1 MDLVASFLAGQP
13 VLLLALLVGVGALLG
28 SLRVAGVSLG
38 AAAVLFVAIGLGAW
52 ADARGQRLAVP
63 EELGTLGLLLFTF
76 SIGVMSGPGFFASLR
91 SGLKPIAATV
101 GVIVA
106 GAGVAVLA
114 GRLLGLEPALV
125 AGTFAGAVTSTPA
138 LAAAREAAGDS
149 PLPTIGYAVSY
160 VFGVLGML
168 MAAQFALRH
177 RERDLDTPAPLV
189 NASIR
194 VEVDSGPRV
203 GELERRHGGRVR
215 FTLVRHG
222 GSRAPMRTPQPDE
235 ALRRHDLVLAVG
247 PRDLVEQL
255 VAELGHESSHR
266 LDADRSALEI
276 RRITVSNNAIAGQ
289 AIGSLRLTERFGA
302 TIARLRR
309 GDVDMLAT
317 DALVLLPGD
326 RVRVIAPRE
335 RMAAVSAFFGDSSRG
350 FSDINPVALGL
361 GLALGILVGR
371 IVWPLPGGGFALG
384 SAAGSL
390 FVGLLFGQLARVGP
404 VVTTM
409 PHAAAQALGELG
421 LLMFLAQAGTRAGGL
436 IGEAVAS
443 GLWVQIL
450 VVGVAVTTTV
460 AVGST
465 LVMRR
470 VFGLGCTR
478 LAGVLAGTQ
487 TQPAVL
493 AFANGRTGHDVRVAQ
508 GYALVYPAALISKI
522 LIGQTLGGL

>member
-1 MDLVASFLAGQP
+1 MDTVLEFLSQQEM
-13 VLLLALLVGVGALLG
+13 LLLVLLVGVGALLG
-28 SLRVAGVSLG
+28 SIRVAGVSLG
-38 AAAVLFVAIGLGAW
+38 AAAVLFVAIGLAAAG
-52 ADARGQRLAVP
+52 DARGHTLAVP
-63 EELGTLGLLLFTF
+63 EALGTLGLLLFTF

-91 SGLKPIAATV
+91 SGLKPIVATV
-101 GVIVA
+101 VLLCA
-106 GAGVAVLA
+106 AALVAVLG

-125 AGTFAGAVTSTPA
+125 AGTFAGAVNSTPA
-138 LAAAREAAGDS
+138 LAAAREAAGNS
-149 PLPTIGYAVSY
+149 PLPTIGYAVAY

-168 MAAQFALRH
+168 MAAQFALR
-177 RERDLDTPAPLV
+177 RRDADADAPAPLV

-194 VEVDSGPRV
+194 VETDAEPRV
-203 GELERRHGGRVR
+203 GELERRHGGRIR

-222 GSRAPMRTPQPDE
+222 GSTAPMQTPRPD
-235 ALRRHDLVLAVG
+235 AVLRRHDLVLAVG
-247 PRDLVEQL
+247 PRDLVERV
-255 VAELGHESSHR
+255 VAELGHESTHR

-289 AIGSLRLTERFGA
+289 AVGGLRLTERFGA
-302 TIARLRR
+302 TVARLRR

-335 RMAAVSAFFGDSSRG
+335 KMAAVSAFLGDSSRG

-361 GLALGILVGR
+361 GLALGILLGR

-390 FVGLLFGQLARVGP
+390 FVGLAFGQLARLGP

-421 LLMFLAQAGTRAGGL
+421 LLIFLAQAGTRAGGL
-436 IGEAVAS
+436 IGDAVAS
-443 GLWVQIL
+443 GLWLDIL
-450 VVGVAVTTTV
+450 VLGVAVTGTV
-460 AVGST
+460 AVGSY
-465 LVMRR
+465 LLMRHA
-470 VFGLGCTR
+470 FAMGCTR

-493 AFANGRTGHDVRVAQ
+493 AFVNGRTAHDARVAQ
-508 GYALVYPAALISKI
+508 GYALVYPAALIAKI
-522 LIGQTLGGL
+522 LLGQTLGGL